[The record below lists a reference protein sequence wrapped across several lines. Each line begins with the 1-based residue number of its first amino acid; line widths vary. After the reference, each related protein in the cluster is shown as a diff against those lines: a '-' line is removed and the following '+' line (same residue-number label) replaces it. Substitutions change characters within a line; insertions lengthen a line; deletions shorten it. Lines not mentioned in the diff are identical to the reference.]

1 MGSPTPS
8 RVARTSTELRLPDT
22 TTTSTHGTTAAASPP
37 EVDRVAA
44 SRAAVSARRARAA
57 VKADVASGSRSP
69 LDVLRV
75 AYEAP
80 EGVEGRLRVPEFLTS
95 IPAIGATKSARIM
108 DELGIAKS
116 KRLGGLGRL
125 QRRRLREFV
134 ADWIA
139 GHGGTGDRLV
149 VLAGPTAVGKGTVA
163 SFIRRHHPEVRLSVS
178 ATTRPPRPGEVEG
191 EHYYFVD
198 DAEFDRMV
206 AAGDLLEW
214 ATVHNASRYGTP
226 RRPVEEAIAEG
237 SSVLLEIDI
246 QGARSVRRAMPEAT
260 LVFLLP
266 PTWDELVRRL
276 VGRGTESPAE
286 QQRRLETAKV
296 ELAAVDEFDHQV
308 VNHDV
313 GEAAQKVVDLMRP
326 RKGRR

>member
-1 MGSPTPS
+1 MERP
-8 RVARTSTELRLPDT
+8 LPDT
-22 TTTSTHGTTAAASPP
+22 TTTTTPTPP

-44 SRAAVSARRARAA
+44 SRAAVAARRARAT
-57 VKADVASGSRSP
+57 VKADVASGARSP

-75 AYEAP
+75 AYEEP
-80 EGVEGRLRVPEFLTS
+80 EGVEGRIRVPEFLTS
-95 IPAIGATKSARIM
+95 IPAIGATKSTRIM
-108 DELGIAKS
+108 TELAIATS

-125 QRRRLREFV
+125 QRRRLRDFV
-134 ADWIA
+134 ADWVA
-139 GHGGTGDRLV
+139 DHGGTGDRLV

-163 SFIRRHHPEVRLSVS
+163 SYIRRHHPDVRLSVS

-191 EHYYFVD
+191 EHYFFVD
-198 DAEFDRMV
+198 DASFDRMIE
-206 AAGDLLEW
+206 AGELLEW
-214 ATVHNASRYGTP
+214 ATVHNAFRYGTP
-226 RRPVEEAIAEG
+226 RRPVEAAIAAG
-237 SSVLLEIDI
+237 NSVLLEIDI

-266 PTWDELVRRL
+266 PSWDELVRRL

-286 QQRRLETAKV
+286 QQRRLETARV
-296 ELAAVDEFDHQV
+296 ELAAVEEFDHRV

>member
-1 MGSPTPS
+1 MPEPTSEPSTPS
-8 RVARTSTELRLPDT
+8 GAATSTRT
-22 TTTSTHGTTAAASPP
+22 PP

-44 SRAAVSARRARAA
+44 SRAAVAARRARAA
-57 VKADVASGSRSP
+57 VKSQIADGERSP
-69 LDVLRV
+69 LDVLR
-75 AYEAP
+75 EAFEQP
-80 EGVEGRLRVPEFLTS
+80 EGVEGRLRVTEFLTS
-95 IPAIGATKSARIM
+95 IPAIGVTKSARIM
-108 DELGIAKS
+108 HDLEISTS

-134 ADWIA
+134 ADWVA
-139 GHGGTGDRLV
+139 AHGGTGDRLV

-163 SFIRRHHPEVRLSVS
+163 SYIRRHHPDVRLSVS
-178 ATTRPPRPGEVEG
+178 ATTRAPRPGEVEG
-191 EHYYFVD
+191 ESYYFVD

-206 AAGDLLEW
+206 EAGELLEW
-214 ATVHNASRYGTP
+214 ATVHNAFRYGTP
-226 RRPVEEAIAEG
+226 RRVVDEAIAAG
-237 SSVLLEIDI
+237 NSVLLEIDI

-276 VGRGTESPAE
+276 VGRGTESPSE

-308 VNHDV
+308 VNHEV
-313 GEAAQKVVDLMRP
+313 GEAAQKVVDLMRSH
-326 RKGRR
+326 KGRR

>member
-1 MGSPTPS
+1 MSDARATATTP
-8 RVARTSTELRLPDT
+8 PD
-22 TTTSTHGTTAAASPP
+22 
-37 EVDRVAA
+37 VDRVAA
-44 SRAAVSARRARAA
+44 SRAAVAARRARAA
-57 VKADVASGSRSP
+57 VKAEVASGRRSP

-75 AYEAP
+75 AFEEP
-80 EGVEGRLRVPEFLTS
+80 EGVEGRLRVTEFLTS
-95 IPAIGATKSARIM
+95 IPAIGATKSTRIM
-108 DELGIAKS
+108 QELEISTS

-125 QRRRLREFV
+125 QRRRLREFIAEWV
-134 ADWIA
+134 AA
-139 GHGGTGDRLV
+139 HGGTGDRLV

-163 SFIRRHHPEVRLSVS
+163 GYIRQHHPEVKLSVS
-178 ATTRPPRPGEVEG
+178 ATTRAPRPGEVEG
-191 EHYYFVD
+191 ESYFFVD

-206 AAGDLLEW
+206 EAGELLEW

-226 RRPVEEAIAEG
+226 RGPVEDAIAAG
-237 SSVLLEIDI
+237 QSVLLEIDI
-246 QGARSVRRAMPEAT
+246 QGARSVRRAMPDAT

-276 VGRGTESPAE
+276 VGRGTETAAE

-308 VNHDV
+308 VNHEV

>member
-1 MGSPTPS
+1 MPEAVH
-8 RVARTSTELRLPDT
+8 RST
-22 TTTSTHGTTAAASPP
+22 PP

-44 SRAAVSARRARAA
+44 SRAAVAARRARAS
-57 VKADVASGSRSP
+57 VKAAIAAGERSP

-75 AYEAP
+75 AFEDAESP
-80 EGVEGRLRVPEFLTS
+80 EGRLRVTEYLTS
-95 IPAIGATKSARIM
+95 IPAIGVTKSARILE
-108 DELGIAKS
+108 DLEISSA

-134 ADWIA
+134 AAWISS
-139 GHGGTGDRLV
+139 HGGTGDRLV

-163 SFIRRHHPEVRLSVS
+163 SYIRRHHPEVRLSVS
-178 ATTRPPRPGEVEG
+178 ATTRAPRPGEVEG
-191 EHYYFVD
+191 ESYFFVD
-198 DAEFDRMV
+198 DAEFDRLIE
-206 AAGDLLEW
+206 ADELLEW
-214 ATVHNASRYGTP
+214 ATVHNAYRYGTP
-226 RRPVEEAIAEG
+226 KAPVEAAIAAG
-237 SSVLLEIDI
+237 DSVLLEIDI
-246 QGARSVRRAMPEAT
+246 QGARAVRRAMPEAT

-266 PTWDELVRRL
+266 PSWDELVRRL

-313 GEAAQKVVDLMRP
+313 PEAAQKVVDLMRP
-326 RKGRR
+326 RSGRR

>member
-1 MGSPTPS
+1 MAET
-8 RVARTSTELRLPDT
+8 RTK
-22 TTTSTHGTTAAASPP
+22 TTAAPP

-44 SRAAVSARRARAA
+44 SRAAVAARRARAA
-57 VKADVASGSRSP
+57 VKAAVAVGSRSP
-69 LDVLRV
+69 LDVLRE

-80 EGVEGRLRVPEFLTS
+80 EGVEGRLRVTEFLTS
-95 IPAIGATKSARIM
+95 IPAIGATKTARIM
-108 DELGIAKS
+108 DDLEISTS

-134 ADWIA
+134 ADWVA
-139 GHGGTGDRLV
+139 SHGGTGDRLV

-163 SFIRRHHPEVRLSVS
+163 SYIRRHHPDVRLSVS

-191 EHYYFVD
+191 EHYYFVS
-198 DAEFDRMV
+198 DAEFDRMIE
-206 AAGDLLEW
+206 AGELLEW

-226 RRPVEEAIAEG
+226 RRPVEEAIAAG
-237 SSVLLEIDI
+237 TSVLLEIDI

-266 PTWDELVRRL
+266 PSWEELVRRL

-286 QQRRLETAKV
+286 QQRRLETARV
-296 ELAAVDEFDHQV
+296 ELAAVEEFDHQV
-308 VNHDV
+308 VNVDV

>member
-1 MGSPTPS
+1 MASPTRS
-8 RVARTSTELRLPDT
+8 RVAPTSSEPPLADAT
-22 TTTSTHGTTAAASPP
+22 TTTTPP
-37 EVDRVAA
+37 DVDRVAA
-44 SRAAVSARRARAA
+44 SRAAVAARRARAA
-57 VKADVASGSRSP
+57 VKAAVAEGSRSP
-69 LDVLRV
+69 LDVLRT
-75 AYEAP
+75 AFETP
-80 EGVEGRLRVPEFLTS
+80 DGVEGRLRVTEFLTS
-95 IPAIGATKSARIM
+95 IPAIGRTKTARIM
-108 DELGIAKS
+108 EELEISPS

-125 QRRRLREFV
+125 QRKRLREFV
-134 ADWIA
+134 ADWVA
-139 GHGGTGDRLV
+139 GHGGTGDRLF

-163 SFIRRHHPEVRLSVS
+163 SYIRRHHPDVELSVS
-178 ATTRPPRPGEVEG
+178 ATTRAPRPGEVEG
-191 EHYYFVD
+191 EHYFFVD
-198 DAEFDRMV
+198 DAEFDRMIE
-206 AAGDLLEW
+206 AGELLEW
-214 ATVHNASRYGTP
+214 ATVHNTHRYGTP
-226 RRPVEEAIAEG
+226 RRPVEDAIAAG
-237 SSVLLEIDI
+237 NSVLLEIDI

-286 QQRRLETAKV
+286 QQRRLETARV

>member
-1 MGSPTPS
+1 M
-8 RVARTSTELRLPDT
+8 PDT
-22 TTTSTHGTTAAASPP
+22 TTTTTPTASTPP

-44 SRAAVSARRARAA
+44 SRAAVAARRARAA
-57 VKADVASGSRSP
+57 VKAAIASGARSP
-69 LDVLRV
+69 LDVLRA

-80 EGVEGRLRVPEFLTS
+80 EGVEGRLRVPEFLSS
-95 IPAIGATKSARIM
+95 IPAIGATKTARIM
-108 DELGIAKS
+108 SELEIASS

-139 GHGGTGDRLV
+139 DHGGTGDRLV

-163 SFIRRHHPEVRLSVS
+163 SYIRRHHPDVLLSVS
-178 ATTRPPRPGEVEG
+178 ATTRAPRPGEVEG
-191 EHYYFVD
+191 EHYYFVS

-214 ATVHNASRYGTP
+214 ATVHNAFRYGTP
-226 RRPVEEAIAEG
+226 RRPVEQAITAG
-237 SSVLLEIDI
+237 NSVLLEIDI

-260 LVFLLP
+260 LVFLMP

-276 VGRGTESPAE
+276 VGRGTESPVE

-313 GEAAQKVVDLMRP
+313 REAAQKVVDLMRP

>member
-1 MGSPTPS
+1 MT
-8 RVARTSTELRLPDT
+8 RST
-22 TTTSTHGTTAAASPP
+22 PP

-44 SRAAVSARRARAA
+44 SRAAVAARRARAA
-57 VKADVASGSRSP
+57 VKAAIAAGERSP

-75 AYEAP
+75 AFEDAESP
-80 EGVEGRLRVPEFLTS
+80 EGRLRVTEYLTS
-95 IPAIGATKSARIM
+95 IPAIGVTKSARILE
-108 DELGIAKS
+108 DLEISSA

-134 ADWIA
+134 AGWIA
-139 GHGGTGDRLV
+139 SHGGTGDRLV

-163 SFIRRHHPEVRLSVS
+163 SYIRRHHPDVRLSVS
-178 ATTRPPRPGEVEG
+178 ATTRAPRPGEVEG
-191 EHYYFVD
+191 ESYFFVD
-198 DAEFDRMV
+198 DAEFDRLV
-206 AAGDLLEW
+206 EEGQLLEW
-214 ATVHNASRYGTP
+214 ATVHNAYRYGTP
-226 RRPVEEAIAEG
+226 RGPVEEAIAAG
-237 SSVLLEIDI
+237 DSVLLEIDI

-313 GEAAQKVVDLMRP
+313 PEAAQKVVDLMRP
-326 RKGRR
+326 RSGRR

>member
-1 MGSPTPS
+1 MASPTRS
-8 RVARTSTELRLPDT
+8 RVAPTSSELPLADT
-22 TTTSTHGTTAAASPP
+22 ATTAPRPP

-44 SRAAVSARRARAA
+44 SRAAVAARRARAT
-57 VKADVASGSRSP
+57 VKAAIADGSRSP
-69 LDVLRV
+69 LDVLRA
-75 AYEAP
+75 AYEDP
-80 EGVEGRLRVPEFLTS
+80 EGVEGRLRVTEFLTS
-95 IPAIGATKSARIM
+95 IPAIGQTKTARIL
-108 DELGIAKS
+108 DDLEISTS

-134 ADWIA
+134 ADWVA
-139 GHGGTGDRLV
+139 GHGGVGDRLV

-163 SFIRRHHPEVRLSVS
+163 SYIRRHHPDVQLSVS
-178 ATTRPPRPGEVEG
+178 ATTRAPRPGEVEG

-198 DAEFDRMV
+198 DAEFDRMIE
-206 AAGDLLEW
+206 AGELLEW
-214 ATVHNASRYGTP
+214 ATVHNAHRYGTP
-226 RRPVEEAIAEG
+226 RRPVEEAIAVG
-237 SSVLLEIDI
+237 NSVLLEIDI

-260 LVFLLP
+260 LVFLQP
-266 PTWDELVRRL
+266 PSWDELVRRL
-276 VGRGTESPAE
+276 VGRGTESPSE

-296 ELAAVDEFDHQV
+296 ELAAADEFDHQV

>member
-1 MGSPTPS
+1 MEPQLAEP
-8 RVARTSTELRLPDT
+8 APK
-22 TTTSTHGTTAAASPP
+22 TTAAPP
-37 EVDRVAA
+37 DVDRVAA
-44 SRAAVSARRARAA
+44 SRAAVAARRARAV
-57 VKADVASGSRSP
+57 VKAAVADGSRSP
-69 LDVLRV
+69 LDVLRA
-75 AYEAP
+75 AYEQP
-80 EGVEGRLRVPEFLTS
+80 EGVEGRLRVTEFLTS
-95 IPAIGATKSARIM
+95 IPAIGTTKTARIM
-108 DELGIAKS
+108 RDLEISPS

-134 ADWIA
+134 AEWVA
-139 GHGGTGDRLV
+139 THGGIGDRLV

-163 SFIRRHHPEVRLSVS
+163 SYIRRHHPEVRLSVS

-191 EHYYFVD
+191 EHYYFVS

-206 AAGDLLEW
+206 EAGELLEW
-214 ATVHNASRYGTP
+214 ATVHNAFRYGTP
-226 RRPVEEAIAEG
+226 RRPVEDAIAAG
-237 SSVLLEIDI
+237 NSVLLEIDI

-266 PTWDELVRRL
+266 PTWEELVRRL

-296 ELAAVDEFDHQV
+296 ELAAVEEFDHQV
-308 VNHDV
+308 VNVDV